1 MNILHFIEKLPFILF
16 ELEEHYI
23 IIYSILLYLI
33 DTLSILRL
41 YKKFNEK
48 IDYKAFIPFYNWR
61 IVFKYCWNDKAF
73 WQHFFIEIAG
83 LGIPFI
89 CEFLELNGLVLD
101 IIVFVDLIIA
111 LWGLKH
117 AIEISMLTLEAFDYN
132 KYIGIP
138 LALVFNIELILI
150 AFGKKKYIGNKSNHH

>member
-1 MNILHFIEKLPFILF
+1 MNIIHLLEKIPFILF

-23 IIYSILLYLI
+23 LIYSILLYLI
-33 DTLSILRL
+33 DTTCILKL

-48 IDYKAFIPFYNWR
+48 IDFKAFIPFYNWR

-83 LGIPFI
+83 ISIPLI
-89 CEFLELNGLVLD
+89 CEILKIDGILLNVIA
-101 IIVFVDLIIA
+101 IIDLFIA

-117 AIEISMLTLEAFDYN
+117 AIEISMLSLEAFNYN
-132 KYIGIP
+132 KYLGIP
-138 LALVFNIELILI
+138 LALVFNLELILI
-150 AFGKKKYIGNKSNHH
+150 AFGKNKYIGNKSKH